1 MIGNFDFIFDY
12 DYEPSFYYYSG
23 SISES
28 KKLLQKYAFLT
39 KIKVGN
45 GEWKESSDHDNLCDF
60 KTIYFDINNRQ
71 KQTIKLKGNIL
82 SWFSAE
88 ESSDQNEYGLDFWNY
103 GEPYTSSI
111 RSKISHN
118 QNITYSPSQF
128 YNTFVDKIQ
137 GLYGW
142 NTLIAKITNNP
153 TNVTIEDR
161 VYKSG
166 LITVDYT
173 GIIWPL
179 IVE

>member
-1 MIGNFDFIFDY
+1 MHDFVDYNIPMMPCGIHDETGYPLYLLSRQRFGVVIPQCKCCGTTNVISVPLGKGQIDMCYECGNRLQ
-12 DYEPSFYYYSG
+12 SFKM
-23 SISES
+23 S
-28 KKLLQKYAFLT
+28 KCRLNK
-39 KIKVGN
+39 
-45 GEWKESSDHDNLCDF
+45 WSSV
-60 KTIYFDINNRQ
+60 K
-71 KQTIKLKGNIL
+71 
-82 SWFSAE
+82 S
-88 ESSDQNEYGLDFWNY
+88 
-103 GEPYTSSI
+103 
-111 RSKISHN
+111 
-118 QNITYSPSQF
+118 

-137 GLYGW
+137 GLDGW